1 VFANIVSIQIDLE
14 MVHKLK
20 EVRQGISAAR
30 DETEE

>member
-1 VFANIVSIQIDLE
+1 VFANIFPVQIDLE

-20 EVRQGISAAR
+20 EVKQGTSTAR